1 MSECK
6 DLAIGAFNEKPQINI
21 TTHTHTFLPSPK
33 LVKYSLTGDWGKA
46 FHQCKTTSAAFLEK
60 GFNSSRFLM
69 RHRDSLQ
76 WDLRSLGSMFPP
88 HISALWESILIWD
101 GQQDIYWGQQIKE
114 IGTNTSCIFHKIS
127 NMSDICFRTS
137 QYYAWTCY

>member
-1 MSECK
+1 MSKCK

-33 LVKYSLTGDWGKA
+33 LVKYSLTVDWGKT
-46 FHQCKTTSAAFLEK
+46 FHQCKATSVAFLEK

-76 WDLRSLGSMFPP
+76 
-88 HISALWESILIWD
+88 
-101 GQQDIYWGQQIKE
+101 
-114 IGTNTSCIFHKIS
+114 
-127 NMSDICFRTS
+127 
-137 QYYAWTCY
+137 